1 MKKEFPI
8 DLSMLTP
15 EEIDQFRADPITLI
29 DGDVPVA
36 LYMRY
41 SSDRQSEQ
49 SIEGQ
54 LRDCRAYCKLMGYR
68 IVAIYVDRAVTARK
82 DSEKR
87 IAFQQMISDSD
98 KHPWDFVLVWKL
110 DRFARNRADSAMY
123 KFRLKKNGV
132 RVISATERISEN
144 PEGIILEAVLEGM
157 AEFYSAELSQKITR
171 GMRESALKGHSIG
184 GHVPL
189 GYKIVDHK
197 LVIDPNT
204 AHIVQEAFQLYAQ
217 GETVADI
224 CRLFNSKGYRT
235 AKGAEFNRNSFKSMF
250 RNRRYIGV
258 YTYKDIEVEGGVPA
272 IIDKELFE
280 TVGRRLSA
288 NAEAPAR
295 GKAKVDYLLAGK
307 LFCGHCGDSMNGE
320 SGTSKTGA
328 VHNYYKCYTK
338 KRFHSCDKKPLRKE
352 WIEMVVAQNAMALL
366 TDEVIEELAD
376 MAIAQTEQDLKEN
389 TRIPELTERKKEVA
403 KGIENI
409 TKAIE
414 KGIASDTLMNRL
426 VELEKEAKH
435 LDFLLQDEERY
446 IFRID
451 RWQIIYWL
459 EQFKDGNIEDPDF
472 RQHIIDLM
480 VNSVTVWDEPDGY
493 RITTAYNLTST
504 QNRTYRVSSKA
515 DSTKAQGFGFE
526 GLKSTIGRISELYF
540 VWGTVLVQ
548 TTRHPL
554 P

>member
-1 MKKEFPI
+1 MKREFPI
-8 DLSMLTP
+8 DLSMLTA
-15 EEIDQFRADPITLI
+15 EEVCQFRDDPSTLST
-29 DGDVPVA
+29 GDVPIA

-41 SSDRQSEQ
+41 SSDRQSDQ

-68 IVAIYVDRAVTARK
+68 IAAIYVDRAVSARK

-98 KHPWDFVLVWKL
+98 KRLWEYVLVWKL

-189 GYKIVDHK
+189 GYKIEDHK

-250 RNRRYIGV
+250 RNRRYIGI

-272 IIDKELFE
+272 IIDKELFDM
-280 TVGRRLSA
+280 VGSRLSV

-295 GKAKVDYLLAGK
+295 GKAKVDYLLSGK
-307 LFCGHCGDSMNGE
+307 LFCGHCGASMIGE

-328 VHNYYKCYTK
+328 VHHYYKCYNK
-338 KRFHSCDKKPLRKE
+338 KKNHSCDKRPVKKE
-352 WIEMVVAQNAMALL
+352 WIETIVAQNAQELL
-366 TDEVIEELAD
+366 TDEVINELAD
-376 MAIAQTEQDLKEN
+376 MAIAQTERDLREN
-389 TRIPELTERKKEVA
+389 TRIPELTERLKDVEKSIA
-403 KGIENI
+403 NI
-409 TKAIE
+409 MLAIE
-414 KGIASDTLMNRL
+414 KGVVSDTLVNRL
-426 VELEKEAKH
+426 TELEREKKKVEI
-435 LDFLLQDEERY
+435 LLKGEEQY

-451 RWQIIYWL
+451 RWQIVYWL
-459 EQFKDGNIEDPDF
+459 EQFKNGDINNPDF
-472 RQHIIDLM
+472 RRHLIDLM
-480 VNSVTVWDEPDGY
+480 VNSVTIWDDPDGFK
-493 RITTAYNLTST
+493 ITTAYNLTST
-504 QNRTYRVSSKA
+504 KNRTYRVPKGSNSPQ
-515 DSTKAQGFGFE
+515 SGFGFE
-526 GLKSTIGRISELYF
+526 GLESTIGRISELHF

-548 TTRHPL
+548 TTRHAL